1 MHVFHILEYEDTS
14 NVQSQPIQFLE
25 EPKDHIAVAGTD
37 MTFVCSPTVLM
48 SNYNDI
54 FSPHTMASWL
64 YNNSIIESGYH
75 YIISRNGNSTLT
87 VKNVTSNDQGAYH
100 CIIDEWRI
108 KIRNRYSHLNGK

>member
-54 FSPHTMASWL
+54 FSPHTMATWL
-64 YNNSIIESGYH
+64 YNNSIIESGHH
-75 YIISRNGNSTLT
+75 YIISQWKQYTNS
-87 VKNVTSNDQGAYH
+87 KECHKQ
-100 CIIDEWRI
+100 
-108 KIRNRYSHLNGK
+108 